1 MGSSPSPPSAPT
13 TYIPT
18 PAAPTLYQ
26 SVIPKES
33 YQQAGDYLKRINE
46 QLNAALTEQ
55 EKQVGTSAQQGARNA
70 GLMAQQAASYAGS
83 IPVTDKYLQQTT
95 GSSDVNATARLA
107 ANQNAA
113 NLQQQYEQKLSQQN
127 TPSPSIPFTMPSWSQ
142 GVNTTVSGG
151 DSGNNNDNKDNKKNK
166 ERDRYLKGVKKS
178 SRYRQPN
185 LGSMNTQSRPGT
197 SRTQSGSFG

>member
-55 EKQVGTSAQQGARNA
+55 EKQVGTAAQQGARNA

-127 TPSPSIPFTMPSWSQ
+127 TLSPSIPFTMPSWAQ
-142 GVNTTVSGG
+142 GVSTEVTGGGSNT
-151 DSGNNNDNKDNKKNK
+151 GNNTNTNKNK
-166 ERDRYLKGVKKS
+166 ERSRYAKGLKKS
-178 SRYRQPN
+178 RWGGFGQPTN
-185 LGSMNTQSRPGT
+185 QVRPGVT
-197 SRTQSGSFG
+197 RSQSGTFG